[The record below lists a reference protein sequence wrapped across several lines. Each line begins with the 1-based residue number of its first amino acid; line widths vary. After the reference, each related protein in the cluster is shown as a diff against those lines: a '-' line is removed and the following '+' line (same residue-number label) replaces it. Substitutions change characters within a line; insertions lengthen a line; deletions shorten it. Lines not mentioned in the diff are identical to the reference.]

1 MSDMTVKTID
11 LDSASDSREDLN
23 AMPFLFTPRKE
34 EIELDA
40 NLVNWVEAWYD
51 RVMDEIIQEEARF
64 DQLIEFEEMKQSD
77 DESSDD
83 MDVDEGVQAQIAQ
96 YNSAEKFKDED
107 VKEDSE
113 SMSD

>member
-1 MSDMTVKTID
+1 MDRSKSVSRSSVNSIQMSDMTVKTID

-51 RVMDEIIQEEARF
+51 RVMDEII
-64 DQLIEFEEMKQSD
+64 
-77 DESSDD
+77 
-83 MDVDEGVQAQIAQ
+83 
-96 YNSAEKFKDED
+96 
-107 VKEDSE
+107 
-113 SMSD
+113 